1 MAKRLL
7 AAYIILYHF
16 ILSEDIM
23 QTLRVLIAGLLCL
36 VIPGFLFAHTATDA
50 NDNTLSGKVVDKS
63 SHTALPGATIYFPDL
78 HVGASA
84 DAQGNYNIKNLPKGR
99 FLVEVHYIGYAA
111 FTTTVIIN
119 GATTHDFEL
128 AETLIEKNE
137 VVITGVNMATSVKQN
152 PTPISVIRK
161 EYLDQQISTNIID
174 AISKIPG
181 VNQVTTGPAISKP
194 FIRGLGYNRVVVVGD
209 GIRQEGQQWGDEHGI
224 EIDDY
229 NVSKIEVLKGPASL
243 AYGSDALAGVVN
255 IVPPTLLPE
264 GRIKGNVAANYLTN
278 NGQVS
283 YHADL
288 AGNQNGFN
296 WSIYGTQKWAHDYK
310 NKYDDYVFNSRFNN
324 TNYGASIGLNK
335 QWGYSRLSYTSFNQN
350 LGLVE
355 GDRDEQGRFIQPVNV
370 NGTEEEAVATNFKSY
385 SMNVPKQKINHQK
398 LVWDNNLYL
407 NNGGRL
413 GLTLGYQYN
422 QRREFG
428 NVLAPDEPE
437 LHLQLKTFNYNLKYF
452 FPEMA
457 GWQTSVGVNGMQQ
470 NNHISGDEFLIPA
483 YDLFDFGAFAITRKT
498 FNKLTLSG
506 GLRFDT
512 RSLNGKPLYLDENGA
527 PASAPKDGGSTKFAK
542 FDRNFSNVS
551 GSVGISYEA
560 SNKVTLKLNAARG
573 FRAPN
578 IAELAAN
585 GVHEGTIKYEYGN
598 ADLKPEVSTQGDAG
612 VDFNTQHVSIG
623 ASVFYNHITN
633 FIYSRKLLNT
643 AGADSIPATDND
655 EGFSAFKYQQN
666 TANLYGGELS
676 LDIHPH
682 PIDWLHFENTFSYV
696 RAVASNGTDSTKY
709 LPNIPAGRWLSEL
722 RGNFKKVG
730 GCLRNAYAGVQMD
743 LNLDQNNVFSAYE
756 TETPTKGYTLL
767 NAHLGADI
775 VNKNSKTLFSL
786 HFAVNN
792 IGDVAYQSH
801 LSRLK
806 YAPENEA
813 TGRMGVFNM
822 GRTFSVKVAVPID
835 FK

>member
-1 MAKRLL
+1 
-7 AAYIILYHF
+7 
-16 ILSEDIM
+16 M
-23 QTLRVLIAGLLCL
+23 QTLRLLFTALLCL
-36 VIPGFLFAHTATDA
+36 LITGSSFAGPLEEVY
-50 NDNTLSGKVVDKS
+50 DNTLSGKVVDKA
-63 SHTALPGATIYFPDL
+63 SHQPLPGATVYLPDL

-84 DAQGNYNIKNLPKGR
+84 DAQGNYTIKNLPKGR
-99 FLVEVHYIGYAA
+99 FLVEVRYIGYAA
-111 FTTTVIIN
+111 FTANVNIN

-128 AETLIEKNE
+128 SETLIEKNE
-137 VVITGVNMATSVKQN
+137 VVVTGVNLATSLKKSPAPVS
-152 PTPISVIRK
+152 IIRRD
-161 EYLDQQISTNIID
+161 YLDQHISTNIID
-174 AISKIPG
+174 AIARIPG
-181 VNQVTTGPAISKP
+181 VNQLTTGPAISKP
-194 FIRGLGYNRVVVVGD
+194 FIRGLGYNRVVVIGD

-229 NVSKIEVLKGPASL
+229 NVGKIEVLKGPASL
-243 AYGSDALAGVVN
+243 VYGSDALAGVVN
-255 IVPPTLLPE
+255 IVPPPVLPE
-264 GRIKGNVAANYLTN
+264 GHIKGNVAANYLTN

-288 AGNQNGFN
+288 GGNLHGFSWN
-296 WSIYGTQKWAHDYK
+296 VFGTQKWAHDYK

-335 QWGYSRLSYTSFNQN
+335 QWGYSRLSFTSFNQN

-355 GDRDEQGRFIQPVNV
+355 GERDSEGRFLKVINV
-370 NGTEEEAVATNFKSY
+370 NGEEQEAVADNFKSY
-385 SMNVPKQKINHQK
+385 SMNLPKQKINHQK
-398 LVWDNNLYL
+398 IVWDNNLYL
-407 NNGGRL
+407 HNGGRL

-422 QRREFG
+422 QRREYED
-428 NVLAPDEPE
+428 VLAPDDPA
-437 LHLQLKTFNYNLKYF
+437 LRLRLKTFNYNLKYF

-457 GWQTSVGVNGMQQ
+457 GWQTTVGVNGMQQ
-470 NNHISGDEFLIPA
+470 QNRISGEEFLIPE
-483 YDLFDFGAFAITRKT
+483 YNLFDFGVFAITRKT

-512 RSLNGKPLYLDENGA
+512 RSLDAKALYLDEEGA
-527 PASAPKDGGSTKFAK
+527 PIAEPKDGGSTKFTA

-551 GSVGISYEA
+551 GSVGLSYEA
-560 SNKVTLKLNAARG
+560 SDKVVLKLNAARG

-598 ADLKPEVSTQGDAG
+598 QDLKPEVSTQVDGG
-612 VDFNTQHVSIG
+612 VEFNTQHVSLG
-623 ASVFYNHITN
+623 ANVFYNHITD
-633 FIYSRKLLNT
+633 FIFSHKLLNA
-643 AGADSIPATDND
+643 AGTDSIPAEDNE
-655 EGFSAFKYQQN
+655 EGYSAFKYEQN
-666 TANLYGGELS
+666 TANLYGGELM

-696 RAVASNGTDSTKY
+696 RGTASNATDSTKY

-730 GCLRNAYAGVQMD
+730 GTLRNAYVGLQMD
-743 LNLDQNNVFSAYE
+743 MNLDQNNVFSAYE
-756 TETPTKGYTLL
+756 TETPTEGYTLL
-767 NAHLGADI
+767 NANLGADF
-775 VNKNSKTLFSL
+775 VNRNKKVLFSL

-792 IGDVAYQSH
+792 IGDVAYQNH

-822 GRTFSVKVAVPID
+822 GRTFSVKLAVPID
-835 FK
+835 IK